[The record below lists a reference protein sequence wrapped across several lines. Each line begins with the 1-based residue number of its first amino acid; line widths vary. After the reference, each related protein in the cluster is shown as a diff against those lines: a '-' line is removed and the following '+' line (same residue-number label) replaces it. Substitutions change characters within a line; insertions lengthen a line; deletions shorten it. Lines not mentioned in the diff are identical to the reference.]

1 MTRCRRQS
9 ARWNAEQAASDLRQ
23 RKDQINENSRQQK
36 LAAFTRPATY
46 EIHEK
51 VIRLRV
57 LKVGKAHPPR
67 RRLEIA
73 DL

>member
-1 MTRCRRQS
+1 MPEET
-9 ARWNAEQAASDLRQ
+9 ASDLGQ
-23 RKDQINENSRQQK
+23 GKDQIDENARQQK

-57 LKVGKAHPPR
+57 LKVGKGHPPR
-67 RRLEIA
+67 CRLEIA